1 MIIHFLSQ
9 ELKDINLRAGFTTVS
24 QLFLTDEPRSFE
36 KTVTINLPIR
46 SIQMKIT
53 NIIKNIK
60 SKNSEFRNAP
70 LTKNHVEA
78 ILIEKKI
85 TISKHLKDK
94 EK

>member
-1 MIIHFLSQ
+1 
-9 ELKDINLRAGFTTVS
+9 
-24 QLFLTDEPRSFE
+24 
-36 KTVTINLPIR
+36 
-46 SIQMKIT
+46 MKIT

-60 SKNSEFRNAP
+60 SKRREFRNAP

-85 TISKHLKDK
+85 TISKHLKNK